1 MMSFEFEYFY
11 GNEAEQYTF
20 YRIPK
25 ILFKDKIFKD
35 ISVEAKVLYGLM
47 LDRMGLSVKNKWFD
61 EENRVY
67 IVYTIA
73 DIMEDLNCADQKAG
87 KLLSELDTVKG
98 VGLIERKRQGLGKP
112 NIIYV
117 KNFATI
123 AKMQSN
129 FSHDSRVVKITN
141 QKNFESRLHNSEN
154 HDSEKVIITNQEMRN
169 SLTNYNNI
177 NNNKKNDTDFND
189 THIISH
195 HISNKDSMFPP
206 SSDEKQID
214 TIGWIRERQEYKEL
228 IKENIEYDIMLERY
242 EKAWLDEIIEIMV
255 DVVCSKEPYI
265 RVSKQNYPQEVVKS
279 RFLKID
285 ASHIEYIYMALK
297 DNTTN
302 VRNIRAFLITTIY
315 RSFETSDNWFAAKV
329 QHDLAN
335 PKTDWSDG

>member
-1 MMSFEFEYFY
+1 MSFKFEYFY
-11 GNEAEQYTF
+11 GSEAEQFSF

-25 ILFKDKIFKD
+25 ILFKDKMFKD
-35 ISVEAKVLYGLM
+35 ISAEAKILYGLM
-47 LDRMGLSVKNKWFD
+47 LDRMGLSIKNQWFD
-61 EENRVY
+61 EESRVF

-117 KNFATI
+117 KNFSTI
-123 AKMQSN
+123 VKMN
-129 FSHDSRVVKITN
+129 GDFNHDSKVVKITN
-141 QKNFESRLHNSEN
+141 QEISKSRLQNSEN
-154 HDSEKVIITNQEMRN
+154 HDSRKVNITNQEMRN

-195 HISNKDSMFPP
+195 HISKQDSLSASP
-206 SSDEKQID
+206 SEKEPID

-228 IKENIEYDIMLERY
+228 IKDNIEYDILLERY
-242 EKAWLDEIIEIMV
+242 EKAWLDEILEIMV

-297 DNTTN
+297 DNTSN

-315 RSFETSDNWFAAKV
+315 RSFETSDNWFTAKV
-329 QHDLAN
+329 KYDMAN